1 MFSRSAGSLALVFA
15 LCAAAGAA
23 PTTPMAHRNAP
34 KAKPSPRPSTAA
46 VAPAF
51 GKRDDYA
58 NTAFVEKLDAGLKH
72 FYAREFKVAQEQ
84 FEGAL
89 TVVPDNT
96 LAISF
101 LNAAAA
107 QQSGALDVLTNVE
120 EDAVTG
126 SPKNYVSHVRL
137 GFSYMF
143 QSVSGRDRTQDA
155 RDELNAA
162 IGLSPDAAA
171 AHVGL
176 GIMRFN
182 ERSAN
187 RSKTELLAA
196 LRSDGDNVLAR
207 EYLGQL
213 YQSDLR
219 DPQRG
224 LSYLIDV
231 PNLVPQYADIN
242 FHIASLLYDLKAP
255 TAAVGYLN
263 KAIALDTGHV
273 GEAGQHGYTLLARI
287 YIEQHDLSSASKIL
301 DAAVA
306 NEVDTIY
313 AKTLLAKIK
322 AGDYDKPEKPEKPDA
337 SPSPAKT

>member
-1 MFSRSAGSLALVFA
+1 MFSRSAGSLALVLAFS
-15 LCAAAGAA
+15 AAAGASTIPPA
-23 PTTPMAHRNAP
+23 VHHVIP
-34 KAKPSPRPSTAA
+34 KAKPSPIASAAA
-46 VAPAF
+46 VAPTF

-58 NTAFVEKLDAGLKH
+58 NKAFVEKLDAGLKQ
-72 FYAREFKVAQEQ
+72 FYGREFKAAQEN
-84 FEGAL
+84 FEAAL
-89 TVVPDNT
+89 TVMPDNT

-107 QQSGALDVLTNVE
+107 QQPGALDVLTNVE

-143 QSVSGRDRTQDA
+143 QSVSGRDRMQDA

-162 IGLSPDAAA
+162 IGLNPGAAA

-176 GIMRFN
+176 GIMRYN

-187 RSKTELLAA
+187 RSKTEFLAA
-196 LRSDGDNVLAR
+196 LRGDGDNVLAR

-242 FHIASLLYDLKAP
+242 FHIASLLYDLKQP
-255 TAAVGYLN
+255 SAAVGYLN
-263 KAIALDTGHV
+263 KAIALDSGHV

-287 YIEQHDLSSASKIL
+287 YIEQHDLSSATKIL

-306 NEVDTIY
+306 NDVDTIY

-322 AGDYDKPEKPEKPDA
+322 AGDYDKADKPDA